1 MQYQK
6 GVFNMSNVAIN
17 AEVASNIFKAAYW
30 GYLEELE
37 MYRKRNEN
45 FKNKEGRNSDIAQH
59 HIARVIEQI
68 DRLVKLAKEN
78 NIAL

>member
-1 MQYQK
+1 
-6 GVFNMSNVAIN
+6 MSNIVIN
-17 AEVASNIFKAAYW
+17 TEVASNIFKAAYW

-45 FKNKEGRNSDIAQH
+45 FKNKEGGNSDIAQY
-59 HIARVIEQI
+59 HIARINEQI

-78 NIAL
+78 NITL